1 LQPWGWADKLV
12 AVAMLNPKHLR
23 AFLAVARSG
32 SVGRAAQILRRA
44 QSAVTRSLRELET
57 VLDCALFERHA
68 HGVTLTDQGHLL
80 LHRVERAFGEM
91 ETARAALDT
100 EPGEHARARAAP
112 VFTLSIARQRLL
124 AFAELAEQ
132 HSMAAVADRLGISQP
147 AVSQALHDIE
157 SGIGMPLFKRM
168 PNGMLPTPAGAL
180 LALHVRRALAEL
192 RIAEDEIASS
202 NGVVQGR
209 LSVGALSLG
218 RTRLLP
224 LAMTRL
230 IARYP
235 GVTIRTEEGS
245 FEHLATLLRDGQIDF
260 ILGALRPPEH
270 TMGFHREIVTH
281 DRMAIVVRAGHPFAG
296 RPAITLDEIVSARW
310 ALPQKGAPTRD
321 LLEAALRARSA
332 GEAQIQ
338 VETTD
343 LAVLLGVLLGSDMV
357 TAVSPH
363 LFHREIEAGALAVL
377 PIELPE
383 TERPIGILRR
393 AGGVP
398 SAPARLLMDMI
409 HEIGGL

>member
-1 LQPWGWADKLV
+1 
-12 AVAMLNPKHLR
+12 
-23 AFLAVARSG
+23 
-32 SVGRAAQILRRA
+32 
-44 QSAVTRSLRELET
+44 
-57 VLDCALFERHA
+57 LFERHA
-68 HGVTLTDQGHLL
+68 HGVTLTEGGRIL
-80 LHRVERAFGEM
+80 LHRVERAFAEM
-91 ETARAALDT
+91 ATAGDAFAAGFAD
-100 EPGEHARARAAP
+100 EARVRSAA
-112 VFTLSIARQRLL
+112 VFSLSIGRQRLL
-124 AFAELAEQ
+124 AFAALAEQ
-132 HSMAAVADRLGISQP
+132 HSMAAVADSLGISQP

-157 SGIGMPLFKRM
+157 AGIGTMLFKRM

-180 LALHVRRALAEL
+180 LALHIRRALAEL

-202 NGVVQGR
+202 KGVIQGR
-209 LSVGALSLG
+209 LCVGALSLG

-230 IARYP
+230 IARFP

-245 FEHLATLLRDGQIDF
+245 FEHLATLLRDGDIDF

-270 TMGFHREIVTH
+270 TMGFHREIVTR
-281 DRMAIVVRAGHPFAG
+281 DRMAIVVRAGHPLVH
-296 RPAITLDEIVSARW
+296 RPAATLADIVTMSW
-310 ALPQKGAPTRD
+310 ALPQKGAPTRE
-321 LLEAALRARSA
+321 LLEAALQSRGM
-332 GEAQIQ
+332 GEVHVQ

-363 LFHREIEAGALAVL
+363 LFHREIETGLLVVL
-377 PIELPE
+377 PIDLPE

-409 HEIGGL
+409 LEIGGL